1 MNTKV
6 LKSGDYMKK
15 GYNKILILEIILL
28 IFLLFNSFVFKMAN
42 VYVVTALLVPFLILT
57 FMLMGFEKENF
68 RNKKDVLLNIIICL
82 LIYYF
87 VTYFLGLF
95 TGFIRTSYSLSF
107 INIIKNIFPVILLIV
122 VSELL
127 RYELFTK
134 SKGNIPCFAIG
145 YVVFVLID
153 VNLSVHMYDV
163 TSYLGLTKMICLVV
177 FPSVTKNILLIYLT
191 QKVGYSNA
199 IVYRLLTD
207 LSTYLLPIFPDFGEY
222 INVLLKTVLPVAIM
236 ARLNNMFNYYELRK
250 IKSSKYNRRKLII
263 YTFIT
268 IALFVIVTLTSG
280 LFTYQALTIGSGSM
294 SPKIEKGDIV
304 ILKKVKKSE
313 LKTINKGDVLV
324 YNHDDKII
332 VHRVVEILNAN
343 GQTSFI
349 TKGDNND
356 TKDSWVIKEDEVIGT
371 VKLKIKYLGMPTVA
385 LNELLNK

>member
-1 MNTKV
+1 
-6 LKSGDYMKK
+6 MKK

-28 IFLLFNSFVFKMAN
+28 IFLLFNGFVFKMAN

-57 FMLMGFEKENF
+57 IVLMGFEKENF

-191 QKVGYSNA
+191 QKVGYANA

>member
-1 MNTKV
+1 
-6 LKSGDYMKK
+6 MKK

-28 IFLLFNSFVFKMAN
+28 IFLLFNSFVFKTAN

-57 FMLMGFEKENF
+57 IVLMGFEKENF

-191 QKVGYSNA
+191 QKVGYANA

-268 IALFVIVTLTSG
+268 IALFVIVMLTSG

>member
-1 MNTKV
+1 
-6 LKSGDYMKK
+6 MKK

-57 FMLMGFEKENF
+57 IVLMGFEKENF

-134 SKGNIPCFAIG
+134 TKGNIPCFAIG

-191 QKVGYSNA
+191 QKVGYANA

>member
-1 MNTKV
+1 
-6 LKSGDYMKK
+6 MKK

-57 FMLMGFEKENF
+57 FVLMGFEKENF

-191 QKVGYSNA
+191 QKVGCSNA

-222 INVLLKTVLPVAIM
+222 INVLLKTVLPAAIM

>member
-1 MNTKV
+1 
-6 LKSGDYMKK
+6 MKK

-57 FMLMGFEKENF
+57 IVLMGFEKENF

-191 QKVGYSNA
+191 QKVGYANA

-263 YTFIT
+263 YTLIT

>member
-1 MNTKV
+1 
-6 LKSGDYMKK
+6 MKK

-57 FMLMGFEKENF
+57 FVLMGFEKENF

-191 QKVGYSNA
+191 QKVGYANA

-356 TKDSWVIKEDEVIGT
+356 TKDSWVIKEDEVIGI

>member
-1 MNTKV
+1 
-6 LKSGDYMKK
+6 MKK

-57 FMLMGFEKENF
+57 IVLMGFEKENF

-191 QKVGYSNA
+191 QKVGYANA

>member
-28 IFLLFNSFVFKMAN
+28 IFLIFNSFVFKMAN

>member
-1 MNTKV
+1 
-6 LKSGDYMKK
+6 MKK

-57 FMLMGFEKENF
+57 IVLMGFEKENF

-134 SKGNIPCFAIG
+134 TKGNIPCFAIG

-191 QKVGYSNA
+191 QKVGYANA

-385 LNELLNK
+385 LNELSNN

>member
-1 MNTKV
+1 
-6 LKSGDYMKK
+6 MKK

-28 IFLLFNSFVFKMAN
+28 IFLLFNSFVFKTAN

-57 FMLMGFEKENF
+57 IVLMGFEKENF

-191 QKVGYSNA
+191 QKVGYANA

-332 VHRVVEILNAN
+332 VHRVVEVLNAN

>member
-1 MNTKV
+1 
-6 LKSGDYMKK
+6 MKK

-57 FMLMGFEKENF
+57 IVLMGFEKENF

-191 QKVGYSNA
+191 QKVGYANA

-222 INVLLKTVLPVAIM
+222 INVLLKTILPVAIM

>member
-1 MNTKV
+1 
-6 LKSGDYMKK
+6 MKK

-28 IFLLFNSFVFKMAN
+28 IFLIFNSFVFKMAN

-57 FMLMGFEKENF
+57 IVLMGFEKENF

>member
-1 MNTKV
+1 
-6 LKSGDYMKK
+6 MKK

-57 FMLMGFEKENF
+57 IVLMGFEKENF

-163 TSYLGLTKMICLVV
+163 NSYLGLTKMICLVV

-356 TKDSWVIKEDEVIGT
+356 TKDSWVIKEDEVIGI

>member
-1 MNTKV
+1 
-6 LKSGDYMKK
+6 MKK

-28 IFLLFNSFVFKMAN
+28 IFLLFNSFVFKTAN

-57 FMLMGFEKENF
+57 IVLMGFEKENF

-191 QKVGYSNA
+191 QKVGYANA

>member
-1 MNTKV
+1 
-6 LKSGDYMKK
+6 MKK

-57 FMLMGFEKENF
+57 FVLMGFEKENF

-222 INVLLKTVLPVAIM
+222 INVLLKTILPVAIM

>member
-1 MNTKV
+1 
-6 LKSGDYMKK
+6 MKK

-57 FMLMGFEKENF
+57 IVLMGLEKENF

>member
-1 MNTKV
+1 
-6 LKSGDYMKK
+6 MKK

-57 FMLMGFEKENF
+57 IVLMGFEKENF

-191 QKVGYSNA
+191 QKVGYANA

-250 IKSSKYNRRKLII
+250 IKSSKYSRRKLII

>member
-57 FMLMGFEKENF
+57 FVLMGFEKENF

-191 QKVGYSNA
+191 QKVGYANA

>member
-1 MNTKV
+1 
-6 LKSGDYMKK
+6 MKK

-57 FMLMGFEKENF
+57 FVLMGFEKENF

-191 QKVGYSNA
+191 QKVGCSNA

-356 TKDSWVIKEDEVIGT
+356 TKDSWVIKEDEVIGI

>member
-1 MNTKV
+1 
-6 LKSGDYMKK
+6 MKK

-57 FMLMGFEKENF
+57 IVLMGFEKENF

-191 QKVGYSNA
+191 QKVGYANA
-199 IVYRLLTD
+199 IVYR
-207 LSTYLLPIFPDFGEY
+207 
-222 INVLLKTVLPVAIM
+222 
-236 ARLNNMFNYYELRK
+236 
-250 IKSSKYNRRKLII
+250 
-263 YTFIT
+263 
-268 IALFVIVTLTSG
+268 
-280 LFTYQALTIGSGSM
+280 
-294 SPKIEKGDIV
+294 
-304 ILKKVKKSE
+304 
-313 LKTINKGDVLV
+313 
-324 YNHDDKII
+324 
-332 VHRVVEILNAN
+332 
-343 GQTSFI
+343 
-349 TKGDNND
+349 
-356 TKDSWVIKEDEVIGT
+356 
-371 VKLKIKYLGMPTVA
+371 
-385 LNELLNK
+385 